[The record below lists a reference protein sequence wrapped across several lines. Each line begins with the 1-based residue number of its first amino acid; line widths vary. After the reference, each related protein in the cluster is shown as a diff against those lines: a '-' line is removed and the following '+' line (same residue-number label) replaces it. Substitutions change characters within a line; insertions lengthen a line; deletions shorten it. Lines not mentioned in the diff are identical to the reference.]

1 MINSGLNNQLPT
13 VTIKAHFSVSQHSH
27 LGTSP
32 RTPQMNRTEKNK
44 DVIIKHPIWKVER
57 IQMTPAI
64 VCRWQCAK
72 QGYWMEK
79 MQHCSSK
86 WAEYFPDSEA
96 AKQMCYWTPDL
107 IVAAHKPLQ
116 ESSLFHLNTTSLQQL
131 KAPDGTFI
139 CDSDTWTDS
148 VERDSW
154 HSALRGVFC

>member
-13 VTIKAHFSVSQHSH
+13 VTIKAHFLYRSIHTWALHQGH
-27 LGTSP
+27 
-32 RTPQMNRTEKNK
+32 RKWTEQRK
-44 DVIIKHPIWKVER
+44 IRIRLYKHPIWKVER

-96 AKQMCYWTPDL
+96 VKQMCYWTPDL

-131 KAPDGTFI
+131 KAPVGTFI